1 MKNKT
6 ESNDNPSN
14 FIRAIIEKNISQN
27 LYVNKKWAGT
37 PGDKNHH
44 YKGEQDLAKIRTRF
58 PPEPNGYLH
67 IGHAKSIF
75 LNFTLAKDFAGAC
88 HLRFDDTN
96 PEKEN
101 DEFVKSIIDD
111 VKWLGFDWQFNKE
124 TNLYYAS
131 NYFDLMYSAAKL
143 LIQSGHAYVD
153 QQSAEEIKDNR
164 GTLTA
169 PGKNSPFRDLPSEDH
184 LKLFKE
190 MKNGKYDDGSMVLR
204 AKIDMTSPNMNLR
217 DPALYRIK
225 KVTHHRTENKWC
237 IYPMYI
243 FAHPIE
249 DALEGIT
256 HSICTLEFEDQRPVY
271 DWVLEKLLDNK
282 LLSQPL
288 PKQYEFSRLNLT
300 YVVLSKRRLVE
311 LVEKNYVSGW
321 DDPRMPTLIGS
332 KRRGYT
338 PEGFKLFS
346 ERIGVSKVDSWIDYS
361 TLEDC
366 MREVLNTSSHRRVAV
381 LDPLKLVIN
390 NLPDDFEEECF
401 PPNHPKYPEL
411 GKRTIKLT
419 KELWIEKADFMEV
432 PDKKYFRLFPG
443 NQVRLRY
450 GYVINCTGCEKDKDG
465 NIIKVL
471 CEYLADTK
479 SGTPGSDSVKV
490 KGNIHWVS
498 TKYALDGEVFLYDR
512 LFKSEQPG
520 IKSENFLDD
529 INPESV
535 KKIKVKLEENL
546 LNTNPYDK
554 YQFERHG
561 YFICDTNS
569 TNQNIKF
576 NRTVTLRDTWK

>member
-411 GKRTIKLT
+411 GKRMIKLT
-419 KELWIEKADFMEV
+419 KEMWIEKADFMEV

-450 GYVINCTGCEKDKDG
+450 GYVVNCTGCEKDKDG

>member
-411 GKRTIKLT
+411 GKRMIKLT

-450 GYVINCTGCEKDKDG
+450 GYVVNCTGCEKDKDG

-529 INPESV
+529 INPESF

-561 YFICDTNS
+561 YFVCDQES
-569 TNQNIKF
+569 TAENLLI

>member
-450 GYVINCTGCEKDKDG
+450 GYVVNCTGCEKDKDG

>member
-6 ESNDNPSN
+6 ESKDNPSN

-271 DWVLEKLLDNK
+271 NWVLEKLLDNK

-411 GKRTIKLT
+411 GKRMIKLT

-450 GYVINCTGCEKDKDG
+450 GYVVNCTGCEKDKDG

-529 INPESV
+529 INPESF

>member
-27 LYVNKKWAGT
+27 LYANKKWAGT

-361 TLEDC
+361 SLEDC

-450 GYVINCTGCEKDKDG
+450 GYVVNCTGCEKDKDG

-479 SGTPGSDSVKV
+479 SGTPGSDLVKV

-529 INPESV
+529 INPQSV

>member
-6 ESNDNPSN
+6 ESKDNPSN

-111 VKWLGFDWQFNKE
+111 VKWLGFDWEFNKE

-225 KVTHHRTENKWC
+225 KVTHHRTENIWC

>member
-27 LYVNKKWAGT
+27 LYANKKWAGT

-450 GYVINCTGCEKDKDG
+450 GYVVNCTGCEKDKDG

>member
-6 ESNDNPSN
+6 ESKDNPSN

-27 LYVNKKWAGT
+27 LYVDKKWAGT

-411 GKRTIKLT
+411 GKRMIKLT

-450 GYVINCTGCEKDKDG
+450 GYVVNCTGCEKDKDG

-529 INPESV
+529 INPESF

>member
-27 LYVNKKWAGT
+27 LYANKKWAGT

-361 TLEDC
+361 SLEDC

-450 GYVINCTGCEKDKDG
+450 GYVVNCTGCEKDKDG